1 MMILKQKIENGYR
14 PQVKVCGFTRVE
26 EALECAALGIDAIGC
41 IFFPKSPRHV
51 TEDQARKICM
61 AVSSKVKTVGVFV
74 NETFDNIMQKV
85 NYCCLDCVQLHGAE
99 SPELVSRLVQ
109 ENILVIKALF
119 AEGRPSLEEAENYQA
134 SAYLVECGKGVL
146 PGGNALQWDW
156 GKAYGFGEQHL
167 FILAGGLAPENI
179 CRAVT
184 ETAPDAVDVSSGV
197 ESCPGRKDS
206 CKVKSFIDA
215 LARCRFDREPGKKI
229 RRIF

>member
-1 MMILKQKIENGYR
+1 MKHR

-41 IFFPKSPRHV
+41 VFFPKSPRHV
-51 TEDQARKICM
+51 TEDQAKEICM
-61 AVSSKVKTVGVFV
+61 AVSGKVKTVGVFV
-74 NETFDNIMQKV
+74 NETFDNIIQKV
-85 NYCCLDCVQLHGAE
+85 NYCCLDCVQLHGSE

-119 AEGRPSLEEAENYQA
+119 AEGRPSLEEVANYQA
-134 SAYLVECGKGVL
+134 SAYLVECGKGIL

-156 GKAYGFGEQHL
+156 EKAYGFGKQYP

-184 ETAPDAVDVSSGV
+184 ESTPDAVDVSSGV

-206 CKVKSFIDA
+206 GKVRSFMEALSCCFDKID
-215 LARCRFDREPGKKI
+215 RKNI